1 MPAVNDDSAP
11 PDPRDAG
18 TPPPSPNGPP
28 AGHGP
33 DAPSPH
39 VNVNVNVNVT
49 ITDTDLD
56 RPAALAPLLAIAFLG
71 SVSNGAFFAGLF
83 FVTAERYQFSSM
95 RNLVLGLAVGL
106 VTVSGSRSA
115 ASVARAAPTPR
126 ALLRAA
132 LALWGLLALVPLAF
146 ARHESMLWVGALG
159 GVACSS
165 MVWPVV
171 ESYLTAGRHGPDMR
185 FALGGFN
192 MAWSLATM
200 VPLVLMPVLA
210 RSDSRLSLAMG
221 AGFNAVAVAVAG
233 RLPAH
238 PRAHQTEAGHA
249 ALGREYPAL
258 LRSASWLL
266 PASYV
271 ISSAL
276 SPVLPQRI
284 AEVTGSLRGAGP
296 LAATWM
302 LARFAALAVMWRLP
316 IWHGRWAT
324 LGGAA
329 AGLLLGLGLVLLAT
343 DALTLGAGLALFGL
357 GMGTTYAAAVYYSMS
372 LGHAAV
378 DAGGNFEA
386 LIGLGYCGGPLLGL
400 AASLGAG
407 PARASST
414 TVLLMWV
421 AAAVAAPGA
430 LCPYWHA
437 RARRR
442 EQATPPA

>member
-11 PDPRDAG
+11 PDPRDVGVAASSPELPP
-18 TPPPSPNGPP
+18 TPS
-28 AGHGP
+28 GP
-33 DAPSPH
+33 DDAPPL
-39 VNVNVNVNVT
+39 V
-49 ITDTDLD
+49 TDLD

-83 FVTAERYQFSSM
+83 FVTAERYQFSPV

-115 ASVARAAPTPR
+115 ASVARIAPTPR
-126 ALLRAA
+126 ALLRSA
-132 LALWGLLALVPLAF
+132 LGLWGLMALVPLAF
-146 ARHESMLWVGALG
+146 GRHESMLWVGALG

-192 MAWSLATM
+192 MAWSLATV
-200 VPLVLMPVLA
+200 VPLLLMPLLA
-210 RSDSRLSLAMG
+210 RWDSRLSLAMG
-221 AGFNAVAVAVAG
+221 AGFSAVAVVVAG
-233 RLPAH
+233 RLPVR
-238 PRAHQTEAGHA
+238 PPAHQAEAAHA

-258 LRSASWLL
+258 MRSASWLL

-316 IWHGRWAT
+316 GWHGRWAT

-372 LGHAAV
+372 VGHAAV

-400 AASLGAG
+400 AAYLGSG

-414 TVLLMWV
+414 TVLLMWL
-421 AAAVAAPGA
+421 AAALAAPGA
-430 LCPYWHA
+430 LRPYWRA

-442 EQATPPA
+442 EQATPPG